1 MRVRRKGLTGNF
13 YPKKDEE
20 TENANA
26 EAVAQDDDTD
36 EDQGGDQEVEVE
48 NPTLVAIAG
57 NNIKI
62 QSQLTTVER
71 FLINVEFT
79 NASTRTSRQRHK

>member
-1 MRVRRKGLTGNF
+1 M
-13 YPKKDEE
+13 
-20 TENANA
+20 
-26 EAVAQDDDTD
+26 AQDDDTD

-79 NASTRTSRQRHK
+79 KCFYKDELPEAQVKQAMNLSAATSTAHGQTDACVIYGGI